1 MRGKSLL
8 GGGEFPQGLWEGRGS
23 PRESIFFKIAP
34 VFLPDKLV
42 YFYTKNEKKPIFGLS
57 WDYNIGHYLD
67 FLPDNLI
74 VFETWSKKC
83 PKNSI
88 YPKIAGGIGEVGI
101 PPKNQREI
109 A

>member
-1 MRGKSLL
+1 MRRKSLL
-8 GGGEFPQGLWEGRGS
+8 EGGGFPGFVGEEGRGS

-57 WDYNIGHYLD
+57 CDYNIGHYLD

-74 VFETWSKKC
+74 VFKTWSKKC
-83 PKNSI
+83 PK
-88 YPKIAGGIGEVGI
+88 KINIS
-101 PPKNQREI
+101 
-109 A
+109 